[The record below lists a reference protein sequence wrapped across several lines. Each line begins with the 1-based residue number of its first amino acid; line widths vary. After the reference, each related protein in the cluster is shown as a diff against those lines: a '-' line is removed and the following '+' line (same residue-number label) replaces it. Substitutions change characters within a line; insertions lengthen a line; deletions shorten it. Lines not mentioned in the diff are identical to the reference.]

1 MVWDCVFTN
10 FIFWNHAIINYLSA
24 TMMMMMMYVSK
35 CICCKGRSGGGLSSC
50 ACEMMISK
58 AQNYKANNNDNI
70 ETELVATDNLFQ
82 TTPRSEW
89 LPRVS
94 EFRLMRGTELHE
106 TSVPPTDFTQ
116 SKEKSNYEVT
126 QGAMKK
132 IPDTCNKY
140 TSHKRGHVS

>member
-1 MVWDCVFTN
+1 
-10 FIFWNHAIINYLSA
+10 
-24 TMMMMMMYVSK
+24 MMMMMMYVSK